1 MTKHHE
7 KNKEFTKSEICSVA
21 DRWMDIEPEDNFSRP
36 PVYCL
41 KHDGL
46 ETLQYWLESVSFGLG
61 FSTHKGIRIHRTRS
75 SSVHRR
81 SFVDLFSSVNSF
93 SEQQTAYIVK
103 VILFVLDCVAPNEQK
118 ARQKFLSNYV
128 NERKG
133 YCYNYYSSSS
143 EKEDFYIVDGFI
155 KFEEKPLSE
164 HIKLNFKVSM
174 SDRIMEKDIHFY
186 VYGDDLMCATKFENA
201 ASLVV
206 DIGEDPTELASQI
219 LKPLLVPLIK
229 KLDYDYM
236 DITSNNIKEFFDNIG
251 SFKTLTDMVDI

>member
-1 MTKHHE
+1 MTKNQE
-7 KNKEFTKSEICSVA
+7 KNKEFTKSEICSVS
-21 DRWMDIEPEDNFSRP
+21 DRWMDIEPEDNFSQP

-46 ETLQYWLESVSFGLG
+46 EPLQYWIESVSFGLG

-81 SFVDLFSSVNSF
+81 SFLDLFTSVNSF

-103 VILFVLDCVAPNEQK
+103 VILFVLECVAPNEQK
-118 ARQKFLSNYV
+118 ARQKFLSKYV
-128 NERKG
+128 TERKG
-133 YCYNYYSSSS
+133 YCYNYYSASS

-155 KFEEKPLSE
+155 KFEEQPLSE
-164 HIKLNFKVSM
+164 HIKLKFNVDLAGLFFE
-174 SDRIMEKDIHFY
+174 RNINFY
-186 VYGDDLMCATKFENA
+186 VYGDDLICASKFENA

-206 DIGEDPTELASQI
+206 DIDEDPAELASQI

-229 KLDYDYM
+229 KLDYNHM
-236 DITSNNIKEFFDNIG
+236 DITSINIKEFFDNIA